1 MKSTDEATLLEWLDM
16 EADGTLATE
25 NTAALRDGLAAR
37 PDLLGEQRLLGN
49 LHALLA
55 ESKIDVRSG
64 FAAQVTAAL
73 PASSWASQS
82 HQAWRLPLAVAVGFA
97 ALAAMLLA
105 GTSVLQ
111 DGTIGT
117 FAAVADF
124 FQTATLAGAGM
135 LGATWQGVTLAFD
148 ELLVTSK
155 ASLIAL
161 TVGVLFLDLLFLRML
176 RRRPR
181 SSVAHAGDDATPLGG
196 GDGAR

>member
-1 MKSTDEATLLEWLDM
+1 MKSTDEATLLEWLDL
-16 EADGTLATE
+16 EADGTLTAE
-25 NTAALRDGLAAR
+25 NSAALREGLAAR
-37 PDLLGEQRLLGN
+37 PSLLGEQRLIGN
-49 LHALLA
+49 LHALLS
-55 ESKIDVRSG
+55 ESRIDVRAD
-64 FAAQVTAAL
+64 FAARVAAAL
-73 PASSWASQS
+73 PAASWESRR
-82 HQAWRLPLAVAVGFA
+82 AWRLPLALAVGFA
-97 ALAAMLLA
+97 TVASLLLA

-111 DGTIGT
+111 DGTLGT

-124 FQTATLAGAGM
+124 FQTATLAGAGL

-155 ASLIAL
+155 TSLIAL

-181 SSVAHAGDDATPLGG
+181 FAGATASAEGDTARHGG